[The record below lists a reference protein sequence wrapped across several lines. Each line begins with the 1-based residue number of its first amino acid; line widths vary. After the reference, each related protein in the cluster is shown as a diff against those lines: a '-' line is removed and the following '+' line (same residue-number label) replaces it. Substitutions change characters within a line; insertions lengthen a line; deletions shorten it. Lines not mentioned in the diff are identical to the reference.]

1 MSEVRLDPTAE
12 GRRDQI
18 AGLVRARKEHSE
30 NHFSGIRREL
40 PQYYD
45 LYRGVITGRHTPH
58 KNNIHIPLIFSTIQ
72 SDVARKT
79 QTSFGSWPIVSFVGY
94 DPGDAS
100 LARKREALIS
110 AQMRDM
116 GIFRKGYEVFL
127 TADLYGTAVIRYGW
141 DRRDQEMDVERFD
154 RLPLSGKM
162 VRVANQ
168 QTVTIFDGPNFVV
181 KDLLDCFP
189 QPGFRTIE
197 TMGWFCEQDY
207 MDWDLIRMYSEMP
220 MSGGYFFD
228 PAEVERM
235 RTDGGTSVTEIDT
248 QDYKSWR
255 TQSRTMVEED
265 ARQSERYARP
275 VKLITMWGKIPS
287 ELAPDGIVDRVITVA
302 NGKYVLRNRPI
313 PFWAGQKPFFAYSP
327 MPDPHYFFAAG
338 KAEVAAKLQVLANR
352 FTNQQLDAL
361 EIFIDPVFFVNLNS
375 GLDTRN
381 LFIRPG
387 KFIPMDG
394 NPAEMIMPLQP
405 NLTGLQLGGQMT
417 ESVWRWMQ
425 QGSGI
430 VEDTVMGGGAQR
442 QTARE
447 FLGRSEAVATR
458 LLMESRMF
466 EEIFLEPLADTFVD
480 LNRQFLEHDKEVF
493 ILGQSADQDPVTGE
507 PVPAQTRLLVTGFD
521 LVPNYEA
528 RALGSTTKLAR
539 SQRQQTLTFL
549 MQAMG
554 SNPMVASAVNWINF
568 FRDTLREFEIANVNE
583 IINTPAQQAAM
594 MQAQQ
599 GAGAAPGPA
608 VPGQAAEPRLVVS
621 GGLPTL
627 PGQGT
632 ETIQ

>member
-1 MSEVRLDPTAE
+1 MSEIRLDPTVE

-30 NHFSGIRREL
+30 NHYSGIRREL

-45 LYRGVITGRHTPH
+45 LYRGVQTGRHTPH
-58 KNNIHIPLIFSTIQ
+58 KNSIHIPLIFSTIQ

-127 TADLYGTAVIRYGW
+127 TADLYGTAVVRYGW
-141 DRRDQEMDVERFD
+141 DRFDQEMEVERFD
-154 RLPLSGKM
+154 KLPLSRQM
-162 VRVANQ
+162 VRIAER
-168 QTVTIFDGPNFVV
+168 QTVTVFDGPNLIV

-207 MDWDLIRMYSEMP
+207 MDWDLIRALSEMP
-220 MSGGYFFD
+220 MSGGFFFD
-228 PAEVERM
+228 PKEVNRM
-235 RTDGGTSVTEIDT
+235 KTDGGTTAAELDV
-248 QDYKSWR
+248 QDYKNWR

-275 VKLITMWGKIPS
+275 VKLITMWGRIPL

-302 NGKYVLRNRPI
+302 NGKYVLRNRPM
-313 PFWAGQKPFFAYSP
+313 PFWDGKKPFFAYSP
-327 MPDPHYFFAAG
+327 MPDPHYFFAPG

-394 NPAEMIMPLQP
+394 NPNEMILPLQP
-405 NLTGLQLGGQMT
+405 NMTGLQMGGQMT
-417 ESVWRWMQ
+417 EAAWRWMQ

-430 VEDTVMGGGAQR
+430 IEDTVMGGGAQR

-458 LLMESRMF
+458 LLMESRLF
-466 EEIFLEPLADTFVD
+466 EETFLEPLADAFVD
-480 LNRQFLEHDKEVF
+480 LNRQFLEHEKEVF
-493 ILGQSADQDPVTGE
+493 IIGQSADIDPVTSE
-507 PVPAQTRLLVTGFD
+507 PIPTATRVGVSGFD

-528 RALGSTTKLAR
+528 RAMGSTTKLAR
-539 SQRQQTLTFL
+539 SQRQQTLIFL
-549 MQAMG
+549 IQAMG
-554 SNPMVASAVNWINF
+554 QNPVAAASVNWINF

-583 IINTPAQQAAM
+583 IINTPAQQAQV

-599 GAGAAPGPA
+599 AGQGQQGQQA
-608 VPGQAAEPRLVVS
+608 PGQAAAP
-621 GGLPTL
+621 GGIPPML
-627 PGQGT
+627 GQGS
-632 ETIQ
+632 EWVQ